1 MGTEFGLQA
10 GFGKIN
16 VNSSRDFIM
25 KRSELFFSVLLVP
38 LDYIMIILAGITAH
52 ALRFSAFSDVLPVQF
67 DLSLSDVLQVL
78 FPAAFLWLIIFA
90 FLGLYSVRYD
100 GKAKSEWLKTFIGS
114 TTAVALLI
122 FFIFFSQELFAS
134 RFIILMTWILS
145 ILYIG
150 IERTII
156 RSIQLVVLRK
166 GIGVRQLVLIT
177 SDEDKHKL
185 AKTFSEHPEFGF
197 RVVLHVTSFDE
208 HARARI
214 HELSSRDEV
223 DDILLANPQVSES
236 MIGELANFALEEQIG
251 FRYTA
256 DLLPV
261 PLTHFELNALAGVPM
276 IEIKRTNL
284 EGWGR
289 VWKRI
294 FDLVVASLMLVVAS
308 PIFLVTAVLVK
319 ATSPGP
325 ILKDLQRVGER
336 GKIFRLLK
344 FRSMVENAESLK
356 EQLLQ
361 FNERKDGPLFK
372 MKNDPR
378 VTPFG
383 RFIRKTSIDELPQ
396 LFNVLKGTMSLVGPR
411 PHEPQEVARY
421 TQNQK
426 KLLSI
431 KPGMTGMAQVSGR
444 SDLLFEEEALLD
456 IYYIEN
462 WSLLFDIRIM
472 LKTLQV
478 VLTRKGSA

>member
-1 MGTEFGLQA
+1 
-10 GFGKIN
+10 
-16 VNSSRDFIM
+16 M

-67 DLSLSDVLQVL
+67 DLSLSDVLHVL

-100 GKAKSEWLKTFIGS
+100 GKTRNEWLKTFIGS

-134 RFIILMTWILS
+134 RFIILTTWVLS
-145 ILYIG
+145 VLYIG

-156 RSIQLVVLRK
+156 RYIQQLALRR
-166 GIGVRQLVLIT
+166 GVGARQLVLIT
-177 SDEDKHKL
+177 SEEDKHKL
-185 AKTFSEHPEFGF
+185 AKTFDEHPEFGF
-197 RVVLHVTSFDE
+197 RVVLHITSFDDE
-208 HARARI
+208 TRSRI
-214 HELSSRDEV
+214 HDLSCRDEV

-236 MIGELANFALEEQIG
+236 MIGELANFTIEEQIG

-261 PLTHFELNALAGVPM
+261 PLTHFELNTLAGVPV
-276 IEIKRTNL
+276 IEIKRTSL

-289 VWKRI
+289 VWKRV
-294 FDLVVASLMLVVAS
+294 FDVSIGSLMLIVTS
-308 PIFLVTAVLVK
+308 PVFLVAAVLIRI
-319 ATSPGP
+319 TSRGP
-325 ILKDLQRVGER
+325 ILKSLQRVGER
-336 GKIFRLLK
+336 GKIFTLYK

-356 EQLLQ
+356 EQLIQ

-378 VTPFG
+378 ITPFG
-383 RFIRKTSIDELPQ
+383 HFIRKTSIDELPQ
-396 LFNVLKGTMSLVGPR
+396 LLNVLQGTMSLVGPR

-444 SDLLFEEEALLD
+444 SDLQFEEEALLD

-462 WSLLFDIRIM
+462 WNLLFDIRLI
-472 LKTLQV
+472 LKTPQV
-478 VLTRKGSA
+478 VLLRKGSA